1 MDYKLIAFDMDDT
14 LLDSHG
20 ELSEANHQALD
31 ELMARGIQVVL
42 CSGRPTPSLLRSAR
56 KLLGDKP
63 GEYIISFNGA
73 AVCDVHSGKE
83 LIRTPLPSNAG
94 LKILET
100 ARTYNVLLQAYQ
112 GDNFYV
118 EKEDP
123 RVAKYSNAIGIPST
137 LVSDL
142 SSIIFEGSLKLLMNG
157 PREILDRAYTTLK
170 PRAEAGEFAMV
181 FSKPEYLEFIHP
193 QVNKGAG
200 LQALCKL
207 LGIPIEATIGVGD
220 SYNDIEMLETA
231 GLGIAVANAKDQV
244 KAKAK
249 MVLESN
255 HDQSIVLE
263 IKDKVFQF

>member
-1 MDYKLIAFDMDDT
+1 MKYQLIAFDMDDT
-14 LLDSHG
+14 LLDNTG
-20 ELSEANHQALD
+20 ALSEANHQALE
-31 ELMARGIQVVL
+31 ELMAQGIRVVL

-56 KLLGDKP
+56 KLLGDRE

-83 LIRTPLPSNAG
+83 LIRTPLPVTAG

-123 RVAKYSNAIGIPST
+123 RVEKYATAIGIPST
-137 LVSDL
+137 LVEDL
-142 SSIIFEGSLKLLMNG
+142 SNVIFEGSLKLLMSG

-170 PRAEAGEFAMV
+170 PRAEAGEFMMV
-181 FSKPEYLEFIHP
+181 FSKPEYLEFVHP

-200 LQALCKL
+200 LLSLCKL
-207 LGIPIEATIGVGD
+207 LDIPISATIGVGD
-220 SYNDIEMLETA
+220 SYNDIEMIQTA
-231 GLGIAVANAKDQV
+231 GLGIAVANAKDEV
-244 KAKAK
+244 KQAAGL
-249 MVLESN
+249 VLESN
-255 HDQSIVLE
+255 NNQSIVVE
-263 IKDKVFQF
+263 IQKKIFS